1 MKEFDAVI
9 IGSGQ
14 AGTPLAYK
22 LASVGRQV
30 AFVERKHFGGTCVN
44 NGCTPTKAYV
54 ASARR
59 IWEARHGDELGIDIP
74 EGAHADLKKIKQR
87 KDALVQESVE
97 KIKSGVEKEKNISF
111 FSGEAKFTGEKT
123 IVVNEQQ
130 LKAKQLF
137 INVGARPA
145 VPDDFKELNYLTNE
159 SILELEE
166 LPRHLVIVGGSYN
179 GLEFGQMFRRFG
191 CKVTIVEKE
200 SRIAQHED
208 EQISESILNILKQE
222 DIQFRLNANCIGGKQ
237 NDDGTITVRL
247 ECKEGEPEIT
257 ASHLLLAVGRTPNT
271 DTLNLEACGVK
282 TDEKGYVRVNDFLE
296 TNIGGIYALGECNGN
311 GAFTHTSYN
320 DYEIISDNLL
330 KGKQRKISDRIMTYA
345 LYTDP
350 PLGRA
355 GLTKKAALGKGIK
368 LLEAKMPMTAVAR
381 AKEKG
386 ETEGLMQVIAD
397 ANSRKILGAAVLGV
411 GGDEIISSI
420 LHVMYADAP
429 WDVIVESVKPH
440 PTVSELLPSLLKQ
453 LKEVE

>member
-1 MKEFDAVI
+1 MKEFDVII

-14 AGTPLAYK
+14 AGTPLASK
-22 LASVGRQV
+22 LASAGKQV
-30 AFVERKHFGGTCVN
+30 AFIERKHFGGTCVN

-59 IWEARHGDELGIDIP
+59 IWETRHGEELGIIIP
-74 EGAHADLKKIKQR
+74 EGTYADLKKIKQR
-87 KDALVQESVE
+87 KDAIVQESVD

-111 FSGEAKFTGEKT
+111 FSGEAKFTGERS
-123 IVVNEQQ
+123 VAVNEEE
-130 LKAKQLF
+130 LKANEIF
-137 INVGARPA
+137 INVGAKPA
-145 VPDDFKELNYLTNE
+145 VPDDFKKLNFLTNE

-166 LPRHLVIVGGSYN
+166 LPEHLVIVGGSYN

-191 CKVTIVEKE
+191 SKVTIVEKE
-200 SRIAQHED
+200 SRIALHED
-208 EQISESILNILKQE
+208 EDISESILNILKKE
-222 DIQFRLNANCIGGKQ
+222 GIEFRLNANCIGGRQ
-237 NDDGTITVRL
+237 NSDGSISVQL

-271 DTLNLEACGVK
+271 DSLNLNACGVD
-282 TDEKGYVRVNDFLE
+282 TDEKGYIQVNDFLE
-296 TNIGGIYALGECNGN
+296 TNVKGIYALGECNGH
-311 GAFTHTSYN
+311 GAFTHTSFN
-320 DYEIISDNLL
+320 DYEILSDNLL

-355 GLTKKAALGKGIK
+355 GMTKQAALDKGMK
-368 LLEAKMPMTAVAR
+368 LLEAKMPMNVVAR

-397 ANSRKILGAAVLGV
+397 ANTRKIIGAAILGV

-420 LHVMYADAP
+420 LHVMYAGAS
-429 WDVIVESVKPH
+429 WDVIVEAVKPH

-453 LKEVE
+453 LKEVN